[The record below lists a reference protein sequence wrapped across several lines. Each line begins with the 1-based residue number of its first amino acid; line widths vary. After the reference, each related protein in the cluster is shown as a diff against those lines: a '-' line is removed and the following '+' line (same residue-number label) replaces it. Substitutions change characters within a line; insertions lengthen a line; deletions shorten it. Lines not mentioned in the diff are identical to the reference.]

1 MRFVIV
7 FLLGLSSVAGQSQP
21 QLSLKDVDGKTQT
34 LSDYRGKIVVL
45 NFWATWC
52 VPCKEEMP
60 FFVEAQKK
68 YGQRNVVILAASLDD
83 DRTKKYVRKF
93 VQAYKM
99 DFPVL
104 LDATAESMKQFGL
117 GETLPSTIFLDA
129 QGNFAGKIEGQARK
143 KDLLNRIE
151 KLLSHEEAAQVKAG
165 KHLDRGLLVFSAF
178 LLITLRAMRLAAM
191 DYSL

>member
-7 FLLGLSSVAGQSQP
+7 LLLGLATAAGQSQP
-21 QLSLKDVDGKTQT
+21 HLSLKDVDGKTQA
-34 LSDYRGKIVVL
+34 LSDYRGKVVVL

-117 GETLPSTIFLDA
+117 GETLPSTLFLDA
-129 QGNFAGKIEGQARK
+129 QGSFAGKIEGQAHK

-151 KLLSHEEAAQVKAG
+151 KLLSYKEAAQAKAG
-165 KHLDRGLLVFSAF
+165 KQAP
-178 LLITLRAMRLAAM
+178 
-191 DYSL
+191 

>member
-1 MRFVIV
+1 MRFIIV
-7 FLLGLSSVAGQSQP
+7 LLLGLATAAGQSQP
-21 QLSLKDVDGKTQT
+21 KLSLKDVDGKTQA
-34 LSDYRGKIVVL
+34 LSDYHGKVVVL

-129 QGNFAGKIEGQARK
+129 QGNFAGKIEGQAHK

-165 KHLDRGLLVFSAF
+165 KQAP
-178 LLITLRAMRLAAM
+178 
-191 DYSL
+191 

>member
-104 LDATAESMKQFGL
+104 LDATAESMEQFGL

-129 QGNFAGKIEGQARK
+129 QGSFAGKIEGQAHK

-165 KHLDRGLLVFSAF
+165 KQAP
-178 LLITLRAMRLAAM
+178 
-191 DYSL
+191 

>member
-129 QGNFAGKIEGQARK
+129 QGNFAGKIEGQAHK

-165 KHLDRGLLVFSAF
+165 KQAP
-178 LLITLRAMRLAAM
+178 
-191 DYSL
+191 

>member
-7 FLLGLSSVAGQSQP
+7 FLLGLATAAGQSQP
-21 QLSLKDVDGKTQT
+21 QLSLKDVDGKTQALT
-34 LSDYRGKIVVL
+34 DYRGKVVIL

-129 QGNFAGKIEGQARK
+129 QGNFAGKIEGRARK

-151 KLLSHEEAAQVKAG
+151 KLISHEEAAQVKAG
-165 KHLDRGLLVFSAF
+165 KQAP
-178 LLITLRAMRLAAM
+178 
-191 DYSL
+191 

>member
-1 MRFVIV
+1 MRYFIFV
-7 FLLGLSSVAGQSQP
+7 LLCFATAVGQSQP
-21 QLSLKDVDGKTQT
+21 QLSLKDMDGKAHT
-34 LSDYRGKIVVL
+34 LSDYRGKVVVL

-83 DRTKKYVRKF
+83 ARTRKYVHKF
-93 VQAYKM
+93 IQSYKM

-104 LDATAESMKQFGL
+104 LDATAKSMEQFGL
-117 GETLPSTIFLDA
+117 GDTVPSTIFLDA
-129 QGNFAGKIEGQARK
+129 QGKIAGKIEGMARK

-151 KLLSHEEAAQVKAG
+151 RLLGPEDAPQPKAAGQAAAQVVPAA
-165 KHLDRGLLVFSAF
+165 SA
-178 LLITLRAMRLAAM
+178 TP
-191 DYSL
+191 

>member
-1 MRFVIV
+1 MRFIIV
-7 FLLGLSSVAGQSQP
+7 LLLGLATAAGQSQP
-21 QLSLKDVDGKTQT
+21 KLSLKDVDGKTQT

-99 DFPVL
+99 DFTVL

-129 QGNFAGKIEGQARK
+129 QGSIAGKIEGQAHK

>member
-7 FLLGLSSVAGQSQP
+7 FLLGLSSAAGQSQP
-21 QLSLKDVDGKTQT
+21 QLSLKDVDGKTQALT
-34 LSDYRGKIVVL
+34 DYRGKIVVL

-129 QGNFAGKIEGQARK
+129 QGSIAGKIEGQAHK

-151 KLLSHEEAAQVKAG
+151 KLLSHEEAAQAKAG
-165 KHLDRGLLVFSAF
+165 KQAP
-178 LLITLRAMRLAAM
+178 
-191 DYSL
+191 

>member
-21 QLSLKDVDGKTQT
+21 QLSLKDVDGKTQALT
-34 LSDYRGKIVVL
+34 DYRGKVVVL

-68 YGQRNVVILAASLDD
+68 YGQRNVVILAAPLDD

-104 LDATAESMKQFGL
+104 LDATAESMEQFGL

-129 QGNFAGKIEGQARK
+129 QGSFAGKIEGQAHK

-165 KHLDRGLLVFSAF
+165 KQAP
-178 LLITLRAMRLAAM
+178 
-191 DYSL
+191 